1 MRKEAAHT
9 RIRRETQDVAR
20 KMNKLLRHERPR
32 WRMESV
38 TPRALDLSCYF
49 RLDQRENL
57 PEDQCHDLSSKPAAR
72 GVEIGTQDHT
82 ATATSQ
88 PTRTYYIM
96 KKEAA
101 RTRSYRETQDVVPK
115 LNTLLRNER
124 PHLRMESVTP
134 RGLHVTC
141 HFRLDQRENLP
152 VDQSQNL
159 SSKPTAHG
167 VEIGTHDHTHTH
179 TEAKRNRKR
188 IRMQMRCQQYQT
200 RTQARTNHHER

>member
-1 MRKEAAHT
+1 MARKMNKVLRHERPRRRMESVTPRGLDVTCHFRPDQRENLAVHQRQDLSSKPAARVFEIDTQDHTATATSQRTNDTMRKEAAHT

-57 PEDQCHDLSSKPAAR
+57 PVDQCHDLSSKPAAR
-72 GVEIGTQDHT
+72 
-82 ATATSQ
+82 
-88 PTRTYYIM
+88 
-96 KKEAA
+96 
-101 RTRSYRETQDVVPK
+101 
-115 LNTLLRNER
+115 
-124 PHLRMESVTP
+124 
-134 RGLHVTC
+134 
-141 HFRLDQRENLP
+141 
-152 VDQSQNL
+152 
-159 SSKPTAHG
+159 G

-200 RTQARTNHHER
+200 RTRARAANGFATKCKEDTLT